1 MEFFFAQI
9 LLLLTLPFLTLWI
22 ILRVK
27 AFWAS
32 RRGPALFQPFFD
44 IMRLL
49 KKGAVY
55 STTTTTVF
63 RLMPTVQ
70 LAAVMIAAALLPLP
84 GRDHILSFDGDFVL
98 FAYLLAASRFAL
110 VAAALETGSPFE
122 GMGGSREASFAI
134 FAEPAFFLL
143 AGSMVLAGGGTQMAG
158 MVSAFDGRTVLATLA
173 VLSLFVMVLLEGARV
188 PVDDPATHL
197 ELTMIHEAMI
207 LDHSGPDLAMLHY
220 GAALKTVVV
229 SALLV
234 LVALPEGE
242 CTGWMRLLWTAAG
255 TLVLAVLIGTLESFM
270 ARLRMTHVPQ
280 FVLLMFSISLVALV
294 SVLLLP

>member
-1 MEFFFAQI
+1 
-9 LLLLTLPFLTLWI
+9 
-22 ILRVK
+22 
-27 AFWAS
+27 
-32 RRGPALFQPFFD
+32 
-44 IMRLL
+44 
-49 KKGAVY
+49 
-55 STTTTTVF
+55 
-63 RLMPTVQ
+63 
-70 LAAVMIAAALLPLP
+70 
-84 GRDHILSFDGDFVL
+84 
-98 FAYLLAASRFAL
+98 
-110 VAAALETGSPFE
+110 
-122 GMGGSREASFAI
+122 
-134 FAEPAFFLL
+134 
-143 AGSMVLAGGGTQMAG
+143 
-158 MVSAFDGRTVLATLA
+158 
-173 VLSLFVMVLLEGARV
+173 
-188 PVDDPATHL
+188 
-197 ELTMIHEAMI
+197 MIHEAMI